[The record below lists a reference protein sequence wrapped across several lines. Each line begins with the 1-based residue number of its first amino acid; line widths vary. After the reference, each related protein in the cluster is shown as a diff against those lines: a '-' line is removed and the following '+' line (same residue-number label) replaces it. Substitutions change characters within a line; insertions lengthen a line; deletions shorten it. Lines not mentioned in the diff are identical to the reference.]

1 MSEPKNSHTPGGAG
15 GLAGSVAGAGTAALA
30 SGSAGASGS
39 GFNVVN
45 SGAEARAGGAPLGLG
60 GNDSDGKDGAP
71 ARPMSCLTS
80 SAPWELRMRRL
91 SFLASDAEG
100 VACAEPAPTWNQRE
114 DARD

>member
-39 GFNVVN
+39 GFTVVN
-45 SGAEARAGGAPLGLG
+45 AGAEARAGGAPAL
-60 GNDSDGKDGAP
+60 DSDGKDGAP
-71 ARPMSCLTS
+71 ARPLSCLTS

-91 SFLASDAEG
+91 RCLASDAEG
-100 VACAEPAPTWNQRE
+100 VAGAESAPTWNQRE
-114 DARD
+114 DAGD